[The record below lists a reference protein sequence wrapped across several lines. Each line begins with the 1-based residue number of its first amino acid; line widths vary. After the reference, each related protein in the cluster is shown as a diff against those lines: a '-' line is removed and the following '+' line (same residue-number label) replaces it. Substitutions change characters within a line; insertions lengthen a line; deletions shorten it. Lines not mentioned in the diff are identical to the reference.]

1 MANEDQAGVPRQEAN
16 TPPPE
21 TPAEAETSATGG
33 EAGKTER
40 KRQRVRIRQGRG
52 SSSEAKSSKRRKK
65 AKGSSGITYSVGS
78 DSGISTGY
86 RFWLTGGLI
95 ALGVL
100 VMAYL
105 VLSRL
110 GGPPPIVSD

>member
-1 MANEDQAGVPRQEAN
+1 MANEDQAGVPRPEAN
-16 TPPPE
+16 QSAPE
-21 TPAEAETSATGG
+21 APAIAGEGG
-33 EAGKTER
+33 KGKRE
-40 KRQRVRIRQGRG
+40 RQRVRIRQGRE
-52 SSSEAKSSKRRKK
+52 SSSGSKSSRRRKK
-65 AKGSSGITYSVGS
+65 AKSSSGITYSVGN
-78 DSGISTGY
+78 DAGISTGY

-95 ALGVL
+95 AVGVL

>member
-1 MANEDQAGVPRQEAN
+1 MADQDKADVHRPGSDSSPQES
-16 TPPPE
+16 
-21 TPAEAETSATGG
+21 PAEGG
-33 EAGKTER
+33 EGGSKKRGR
-40 KRQRVRIRQGRG
+40 KRVRIRQGGG
-52 SSSEAKSSKRRKK
+52 SSSGSSQSRRRKK
-65 AKGSSGITYSVGS
+65 ANGSSGITYSIGS

-95 ALGVL
+95 AVGVL

-110 GGPPPIVSD
+110 GGPPPIPSD

>member
-1 MANEDQAGVPRQEAN
+1 KKRG
-16 TPPPE
+16 
-21 TPAEAETSATGG
+21 
-33 EAGKTER
+33 R
-40 KRQRVRIRQGRG
+40 KRVRIRQGSGSCSG
-52 SSSEAKSSKRRKK
+52 SSQSRRRKK
-65 AKGSSGITYSVGS
+65 AKGSSGITYSIGS

-95 ALGVL
+95 AVGVL

-110 GGPPPIVSD
+110 GGPPPIPSD